1 MPKASQPKALPT
13 ELHPFQLQGLQW
25 MLDKEN
31 PVLPAS
37 GSKEVVQLWQ
47 RHPSVP
53 NAFTNLATNFSI
65 TNPSL
70 ASGGILADDMG
81 LGKTIQ
87 VISLIMADRASP
99 RRAQG
104 VSDATLILA
113 PVSVMSN
120 WSTQMKRHIKEKY
133 HLRIMFYHGTRKQP
147 ISPKTIDDYDVVI
160 TTYDSVSSEW
170 HSQKSTTVPRKGG
183 VFSVTWRR
191 VILDE
196 GKFCSVG
203 LSILELT
210 S

>member
-1 MPKASQPKALPT
+1 MPKASQPKALST

-37 GSKEVVQLWQ
+37 GSKDVVQVWQ

-104 VSDATLILA
+104 V
-113 PVSVMSN
+113 
-120 WSTQMKRHIKEKY
+120 
-133 HLRIMFYHGTRKQP
+133 
-147 ISPKTIDDYDVVI
+147 
-160 TTYDSVSSEW
+160 
-170 HSQKSTTVPRKGG
+170 
-183 VFSVTWRR
+183 
-191 VILDE
+191 
-196 GKFCSVG
+196 
-203 LSILELT
+203 
-210 S
+210 